1 MRTYIDQSQRRPLDG
16 NFDLK
21 SYRSQVKDRLN
32 LSLTSDINQSSFNSV
47 KKENR
52 QGVPSF
58 DNLQTRIRDL
68 SQSRQTTLNY
78 NSNDNLTPQKNL
90 YSPHKAYGM
99 RQIIQNNL
107 GQNVISSNSNEKQ
120 CQNNKKYQPQERK
133 LLQRSNDCVQLRMI
147 DQQRKQGRL
156 LCDTVPLNEIVAL
169 RNKIESSL
177 VSRSS
182 LTSTYVSELVKLA
195 QAITTSLKQE

>member
-1 MRTYIDQSQRRPLDG
+1 MRTYNDYSYSRPLDA

-21 SYRSQVKDRLN
+21 SYRSHVKDRLN
-32 LSLTSDINQSSFNSV
+32 LSLNNDLNQSNFNSV

-58 DNLQTRIRDL
+58 DNLQARIRDL
-68 SQSRQTTLNY
+68 SQSRMTTLNY
-78 NSNDNLTPQKNL
+78 NSNDDYTPQKNL
-90 YSPHKAYGM
+90 YSPHRAYGM
-99 RQIIQNNL
+99 KQIISSNL
-107 GQNVISSNSNEKQ
+107 GQNVVINSNEKQ
-120 CQNNKKYQPQERK
+120 SQNSKSQSSQRK
-133 LLQRSNDCVQLRMI
+133 LFQRSNDNLQLSLKGS
-147 DQQRKQGRL
+147 QKKQGRL
-156 LCDTVPLNEIVAL
+156 LSDAVQINEIVAL

-182 LTSTYVSELVKLA
+182 LTSTYISELVKLA